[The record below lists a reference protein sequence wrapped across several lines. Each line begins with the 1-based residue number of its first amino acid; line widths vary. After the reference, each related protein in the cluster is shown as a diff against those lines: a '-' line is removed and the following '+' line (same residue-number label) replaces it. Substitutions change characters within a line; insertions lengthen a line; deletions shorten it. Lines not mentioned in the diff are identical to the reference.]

1 MTDTTLNRFLM
12 SGNNAARLAYTPN
25 LATPASGPDPTLV
38 WFETD
43 TSNTYAWDF
52 GASTWVQVNGGLG
65 AIADGDLL
73 ANISGSTAA
82 PIANTLS
89 NVIDH
94 AIGSTQGDVLYRSA
108 SGWTVLAPGTSGN
121 VFKTGGASANPSW
134 GTVALS
140 GMANLAANSIIG
152 NNTGSAATPIAL
164 TQAQATAL
172 LNAMVGDSGSGGTKG
187 LVPAP
192 AAGDA
197 SKFLRGDG
205 TFATPSGSGSSRLYS
220 AFTNVGITASTTEQ
234 TLQSYTLPG
243 GTLATDGQA
252 IRVTVRGK
260 YASTTRSRQLRL
272 YFGSTV
278 VTFMSS
284 STGSAFNV
292 AQEAVIIRTGATTQI
307 AFGPSEIGATN
318 TTTVALRFV
327 EFNDPA
333 ETLASDVVIKVTGQS
348 GSGAAANDVSC
359 DLFMVELLP

>member
-1 MTDTTLNRFLM
+1 MTDSTLNQFL
-12 SGNNAARLAYTPN
+12 SRGTNAERLAFTPSPP
-25 LATPASGPDPTLV
+25 TPASGNSYTYV
-38 WFETD
+38 WYETD
-43 TSNTYAWDF
+43 TGNTYAWN
-52 GASTWVQVNGGLG
+52 GSAWAQVNGGL
-65 AIADGDLL
+65 ASIADGDVL
-73 ANISGSTAA
+73 ANISGASAA
-82 PIANTLS
+82 PVANTVSAVL
-89 NVIDH
+89 DH
-94 AIGSTQGDVLYRSA
+94 VLGSAQGDILYRGASA
-108 SGWTVLAPGTSGN
+108 WSALAPGTSGN
-121 VFKTGGASANPSW
+121 VLKTGGASANPSW

-152 NNTGSAATPIAL
+152 NNTGSSATPIAL

-205 TFATPSGSGSSRLYS
+205 TFATPSGAGSSRLYS